1 VNFRFV
7 KALWLSNEYG
17 VDLPFGNKTSGL
29 RAYMAYSLSLFVK
42 LEKDHSF
49 AEYNDTSAVFSN
61 GFEGLFKMGVSYTF

>member
-1 VNFRFV
+1 
-7 KALWLSNEYG
+7 
-17 VDLPFGNKTSGL
+17 
-29 RAYMAYSLSLFVK
+29 MAYSLSLFVK